1 MAALRYAAR
10 RLCERELH
18 RGGAQR
24 ISPGRQSIFTSLV
37 GAKPKPS
44 TPGAQ
49 EELKMQYQ
57 KKKNELFDVLVELT
71 RTGTYPSLSWKGFQV
86 NRLMTQ
92 LSAHVEPRPYDSYW
106 RSYRFDARL
115 SDFTISYLFISYL
128 YKYFW
133 EPKEKEDGATSNN
146 SEAKILPAGD
156 KDLNNHMN

>member
-1 MAALRYAAR
+1 
-10 RLCERELH
+10 
-18 RGGAQR
+18 
-24 ISPGRQSIFTSLV
+24 
-37 GAKPKPS
+37 
-44 TPGAQ
+44 
-49 EELKMQYQ
+49 MQYQ

>member
-10 RLCERELH
+10 RFWERGLQ
-18 RGGAQR
+18 RGGGQR
-24 ISPGRQSIFTSLV
+24 ISPDHRSIFTSLI

-71 RTGTYPSLSWKGFQV
+71 KTDTYPSLSWKGFQV

-92 LSAHVEPRPYDSYW
+92 LSAHVEPRPHGSYW
-106 RSYRFDARL
+106 RSYQFDARL
-115 SDFTISYLFISYL
+115 SDFMISYLFMSYL
-128 YKYFW
+128 YMEYFW
-133 EPKEKEDGATSNN
+133 EPKKKEDDATSNN
-146 SEAKILPAGD
+146 SETKILPPRPR
-156 KDLNNHMN
+156 L